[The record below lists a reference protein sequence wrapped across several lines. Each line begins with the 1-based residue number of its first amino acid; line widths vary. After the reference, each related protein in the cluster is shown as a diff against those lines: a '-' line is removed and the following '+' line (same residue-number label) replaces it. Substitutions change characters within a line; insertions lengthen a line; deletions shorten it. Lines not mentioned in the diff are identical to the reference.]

1 MSKVANAVTKG
12 TYTVTTVL
20 DNLLAD
26 LVSLDNPVTA
36 SAVVAF
42 ILAATGGGAA
52 IGVSS
57 QTLLA
62 IVGGIGVVALV
73 VKRLFTPSS

>member
-1 MSKVANAVTKG
+1 MSATANAVTKA
-12 TYTVTTVL
+12 TSTVTTVV

-42 ILAATGGGAA
+42 VLSVTGGGAD
-52 IGVSS
+52 IGLSGT
-57 QTLLA
+57 TLLA
-62 IVGGIGVVALV
+62 IVGGIGTVSLV
-73 VKRLFTPSS
+73 VKRLFSKSS